1 LGASGRSIEIDRTNR
16 QEQEAV
22 MNRGRISVVVMSLVA
37 SVIVSAMTLIVAQ
50 PFLAKAQETKRFQYR
65 IVEVLHDTDSMQQ
78 ALNEYGGGGWE
89 LVAVSAGNLTS
100 PKLIFKK

>member
-1 LGASGRSIEIDRTNR
+1 
-16 QEQEAV
+16 
-22 MNRGRISVVVMSLVA
+22 MNRDRLSIVAISVAASLFA
-37 SVIVSAMTLIVAQ
+37 TLTMQVLWQ
-50 PFLAKAQETKRFQYR
+50 PFSVRAQETKRFQYR

-78 ALNEYGGGGWE
+78 ALNEFGNGGWE

>member
-1 LGASGRSIEIDRTNR
+1 
-16 QEQEAV
+16 
-22 MNRGRISVVVMSLVA
+22 MNRGRIPVIVMSLVV
-37 SVIVSAMTLIVAQ
+37 SVIVSAMTLVVAQ

-78 ALNEYGGGGWE
+78 ALNEFGGGGWE

>member
-1 LGASGRSIEIDRTNR
+1 
-16 QEQEAV
+16 
-22 MNRGRISVVVMSLVA
+22 MSLAV
-37 SVIVSAMTLIVAQ
+37 SLCVSGITLVIAQ

-78 ALNEYGGGGWE
+78 ALNEFGNGGWE

>member
-1 LGASGRSIEIDRTNR
+1 MSDRR
-16 QEQEAV
+16 MSVVMIACSVSLVVSAV
-22 MNRGRISVVVMSLVA
+22 MQVMWQPYSV
-37 SVIVSAMTLIVAQ
+37 
-50 PFLAKAQETKRFQYR
+50 KAQETKRFQYR

-78 ALNEYGGGGWE
+78 ALNEFGNGGWE